1 MKRITNGVWP
11 TMITPFTHTLQVDYA
26 ALDALVDWYISK
38 GVDGLFAV
46 CQSSEMFYLELEER
60 IELAKFIVNKVN
72 GRLPV
77 IASGH
82 VSDSMDGQLE
92 EIRLLSE
99 TGIESFVLVSNRLAQ
114 ETETDDVWLRNAST
128 ILEAFPHISFGLY
141 ECPYP
146 YKRLLSQRLIAW
158 CATSGRLNFLKDTC
172 CDPELLRQRAQLC
185 EGSGLQLFNANSAS
199 LLHSLKLGYAGFSGV
214 MGNFHPELYGWLT
227 RNWNGESERA
237 EALQSFLGFS
247 SLMELQAYSLN
258 AKFYLQLEGLP
269 ILVNS
274 RAKKG
279 VVLSPSQR
287 LEVEQFR
294 MISQSFSTTYSH

>member
-1 MKRITNGVWP
+1 MKRIANGVWP
-11 TMITPFTHTLQVDYA
+11 TMITPFTPTLQIDYT

-46 CQSSEMFYLELEER
+46 CQSSEMFYLDLEER
-60 IELAKFIVNKVN
+60 VALAAHIVKKVD
-72 GRLPV
+72 GRVPV

-82 VSDSMDGQLE
+82 VSDSIEQQLN
-92 EIRLLSE
+92 EIRLLSD
-99 TGIESFVLVSNRLAQ
+99 TGIEAFVLVSNRLAQ
-114 ETETDDVWLRNAST
+114 ETESDDVWQRNAST
-128 ILEAFPHISFGLY
+128 ILDAFPHISFGLY

-146 YKRLLSQRLIAW
+146 YKRLLSPKLIEW
-158 CATSGRLNFLKDTC
+158 CAASGRLIFLKDTC
-172 CDPELLRQRAQLC
+172 CDPGILQERAQLC
-185 EGSGLQLFNANSAS
+185 EGSGLQLFNANSAT

-214 MGNFHPELYGWLT
+214 MANFHPELYVWLT
-227 RNWNGESERA
+227 RNWNSELERA
-237 EALQSFLGFS
+237 EGMQSFLGFS

-258 AKFYLQLEGLP
+258 AKYYLQLEGLP

-274 RAKKG
+274 RARKG

-294 MISQSFSTTYSH
+294 MTSQSFAQTYTQ